1 MNYLRF
7 IYYNLLALK
16 NNIFIN
22 FLLFCN
28 ILYPSYFNDKIIH
41 YKNIG
46 DNYYKYIILLNFG
59 NKIEKKYNIDIIN
72 IGLKLY
78 DKYNNTINNKN
89 NNNNND
95 IDDNDDFDTLSI
107 SSDMSNISDISNLE
121 NEL

>member
-28 ILYPSYFNDKIIH
+28 IIYPSYFNDKIIH

-78 DKYNNTINNKN
+78 DKYNYNIKNTNNKN
-89 NNNNND
+89 NNNTID
-95 IDDNDDFDTLSI
+95 DDNDNDDTLSI
-107 SSDMSNISDISNLE
+107 ISDISNIS
-121 NEL
+121 ELDSE